1 MRTMKEQR
9 ASTRKTMKFL
19 NDLSKVSNVEIDALL
34 KNDAGEVIK
43 WVKGS
48 GKPPVLTVGMNR
60 NPL

>member
-34 KNDAGEVIK
+34 KNDAGEVIGCMVL
-43 WVKGS
+43 WRDITLD
-48 GKPPVLTVGMNR
+48 GKDKL
-60 NPL
+60 